1 MGLRLKFNLAIL
13 AALAAG
19 YLVAVVV
26 LNRVYFDN
34 AREGVLQNARIMMT
48 AANAIRAYTVEELV
62 PLLPMERDGKFVP
75 ATVPAY
81 AAQKNFN
88 KVQAAVP
95 GFSYREAAL
104 NPTNL
109 SDRAQDW
116 EADIINAF
124 RNDAA
129 KPEFVVERETPTGPT
144 LHLARPLVVKD
155 TACLSC
161 HSTSYDA
168 PVALTRSYGL
178 VNGFGWKLHE
188 TIGAQIV
195 TIPMAIPLELA
206 HRAYVSFLIILLA
219 VFAVVL
225 VTLNLLLHYLVI
237 KPVKRVSGMANAVS
251 LGEADVETY
260 VKPGKD
266 EISSLSVSFDRMR
279 QSLDHAMQML
289 KG

>member
-19 YLVAVVV
+19 FLVASIV

-34 AREGVLQNARIMMT
+34 AREEVLRNARIMMA
-48 AANAIRAYTVEELV
+48 AANAIRTYTVEELV
-62 PLLPMERDGKFVP
+62 PLLPSERDGKFV
-75 ATVPAY
+75 AASVPAY
-81 AAQKNFN
+81 AAQKNFST
-88 KVQAAVP
+88 VQASFP
-95 GFSYREAAL
+95 RFSYREPAL

-116 EADIINAF
+116 EADIINTF
-124 RNDAA
+124 RNDATKA
-129 KPEFVVERETPTGPT
+129 DVVVERETATGPT
-144 LHLARPLVVKD
+144 LHLARPLVVRD
-155 TACLSC
+155 QACLSC
-161 HSTSYDA
+161 HNTSYDA
-168 PVALTRSYGL
+168 PVALTRTYGL

-195 TIPMAIPLELA
+195 TIPMALPLALA

-225 VTLNLLLHYLVI
+225 VVLNLLLHYLVI
-237 KPVKRVSGMANAVS
+237 NPVIRVSRMADAVS